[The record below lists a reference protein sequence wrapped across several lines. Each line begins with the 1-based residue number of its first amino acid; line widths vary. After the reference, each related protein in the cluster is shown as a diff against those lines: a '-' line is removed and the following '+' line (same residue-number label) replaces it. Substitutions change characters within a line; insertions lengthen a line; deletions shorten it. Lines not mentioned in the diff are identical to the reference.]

1 MIRSMTGYGAAEGE
15 LGGQRLAAQ
24 IQSVNHRFAEISVRL
39 PRSLSQFENQL
50 RSVLA
55 QSLGRGK
62 ITFGAA
68 FDGREE
74 PGRRVRFD
82 IERARQYMDEVRKLK
97 LALRLNDELTVA
109 TVLGLPDV
117 IVAES
122 AGVSDDEAWPAL
134 EKLARAAIADLTS
147 MREREGQA
155 LAEEF
160 GKRLDAIEA
169 LVKQAEARA
178 PLRPTEARDRLMTR
192 LKPLLGEIEVDPVR
206 LAQEVAFLAERL
218 DCTEE
223 CVRLHAHLAQF
234 RELMAGPEAA
244 GRKLNFL
251 LQEMNR
257 EVNTLGSKANDT
269 ELARLTI
276 GLKDELEKL
285 REQVQNVE

>member
-1 MIRSMTGYGAAEGE
+1 MIRSMTGYGVAEAE

-24 IQSVNHRFAEISVRL
+24 VQSVNHRFAEITIRL

-50 RSVLA
+50 RALLA

-62 ITFGAA
+62 ITFNAS

-74 PGRRVRFD
+74 PGRRVRID

-97 LALRLNDELTVA
+97 LALRLNDDLDIA
-109 TVLGLPDV
+109 TVLSLPDI
-117 IVAES
+117 IVAETS
-122 AGVSDDEAWPAL
+122 SLPEEEAWTRL
-134 EKLARAAIADLTS
+134 ETVARAAVADLTS
-147 MREREGQA
+147 MRDREGQA
-155 LAEEF
+155 LAAEF
-160 GKRLDAIEA
+160 TKRLDAVEA
-169 LVKQAEARA
+169 LVREAEQRA
-178 PLRPTEARDRLMTR
+178 PLRPAEARDRLMAR
-192 LKPLLGEIEVDPVR
+192 IKPLLGEIEVDPVR

-234 RELMAGPEAA
+234 RELMAGPEPA